1 MVPMPPQSNL
11 VKLKPTFSTLGYK
24 NGIKVEVIRTGTL
37 LKHGGTVL
45 FNLVLTLSKMVL
57 TGKLVEFTLMTKNGL
72 MYPLLMVIL
81 LPLLLYLLLQFILL
95 VTSIGI
101 KWLLVLS
108 LTLLHSVS
116 ELRLPEEY
124 KIALDL

>member
-24 NGIKVEVIRTGTL
+24 NGIKVEVIKTGIL

-45 FNLVLTLSKMVL
+45 SNLVLTLSKMVL

-81 LPLLLYLLLQFILL
+81 LPLMLYLPLQFTLQ